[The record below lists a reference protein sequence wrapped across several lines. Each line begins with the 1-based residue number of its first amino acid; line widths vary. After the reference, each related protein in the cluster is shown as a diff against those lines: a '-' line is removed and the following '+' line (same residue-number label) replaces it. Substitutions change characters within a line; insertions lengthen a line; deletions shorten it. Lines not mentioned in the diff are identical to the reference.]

1 MYKNDGPWDF
11 GALCLKTNPISVIRH
26 VHVRYS
32 STCVEWDD
40 IFHVPFW
47 VVTLVQGI
55 RCVACAS
62 PLGPLTFDSFPVYLI
77 LHVTLSICVA
87 HRLDTHT
94 HLSLSL
100 SLPLPSHSVFIC
112 VVNIYIYIYIH
123 MHSFIFYLFSSH
135 MIAICDIIC
144 MLHVC
149 CICNLATCPSP
160 PWGRRSSGTALRR
173 GERLATTLGG
183 SWLVLKTMGMVTP
196 VKHQKKGWRTP
207 SPCSDMNKKTLVI
220 RDMCVFHWW

>member
-1 MYKNDGPWDF
+1 MRFW
-11 GALCLKTNPISVIRH
+11 GALFKDNPISVIRH

-47 VVTLVQGI
+47 VVTLVQVI

-87 HRLDTHT
+87 HRWTHT

-100 SLPLPSHSVFIC
+100 PLPPILC
-112 VVNIYIYIYIH
+112 LYAYKYIYTH
-123 MHSFIFYLFSSH
+123 AFLYLLLISSH

-196 VKHQKKGWRTP
+196 VTHQKKGWRTP
-207 SPCSDMNKKTLVI
+207 SPCSDMNKK
-220 RDMCVFHWW
+220 HW